1 MLAWMGVAV
10 VMMRYDGVSGFAVR
24 QACMDDDGPVN
35 L

>member
-24 QACMDDDGPVN
+24 QACMMMMDR
-35 L
+35 